1 MTKRIEAQN
10 SPKRRRR
17 PGRPS
22 ILEVRKDPDLA
33 RRAAEMRFLG
43 SSWGEIGSSLGL
55 ARSTA
60 RRLVLMYQKEIGC
73 QSKTTKNLAVPN
85 TVDIGTCRVHSQHPD
100 SDIDKDVLEQMP
112 KTFQIFS
119 SLLSRV
125 RDMEGEIE

>member
-1 MTKRIEAQN
+1 MTKRNEPQN

-43 SSWGEIGSSLGL
+43 RSWGEIGSSLGL

-73 QSKTTKNLAVPN
+73 QSKATRNPAVPN
-85 TVDIGTCRVHSQHPD
+85 TIEIGTREGHSQHPD
-100 SDIDKDVLEQMP
+100 SNIDKDVLEQMP

-119 SLLSRV
+119 SLLARV
-125 RDMEGEIE
+125 REVDPKV

>member
-1 MTKRIEAQN
+1 MTKRNVARN
-10 SPKRRRR
+10 SPKRKRR

-43 SSWGEIGSSLGL
+43 RSWGEIGSSLGL

-73 QSKTTKNLAVPN
+73 QSKATKNLAVPN
-85 TVDIGTCRVHSQHPD
+85 TVDIGTRKGHGQHPD
-100 SDIDKDVLEQMP
+100 SNIDKDVLEQMP

-119 SLLSRV
+119 SLLARV
-125 RDMEGEIE
+125 REMDPKA

>member
-1 MTKRIEAQN
+1 MTKRNEAQN

-43 SSWGEIGSSLGL
+43 RSWGAIGSSLGL

-73 QSKTTKNLAVPN
+73 QSKATKNPAVPN
-85 TVDIGTCRVHSQHPD
+85 TVDIGTRKGHSQHPD
-100 SDIDKDVLEQMP
+100 SSIDKDVLEQMP

-125 RDMEGEIE
+125 RDMNGEVD